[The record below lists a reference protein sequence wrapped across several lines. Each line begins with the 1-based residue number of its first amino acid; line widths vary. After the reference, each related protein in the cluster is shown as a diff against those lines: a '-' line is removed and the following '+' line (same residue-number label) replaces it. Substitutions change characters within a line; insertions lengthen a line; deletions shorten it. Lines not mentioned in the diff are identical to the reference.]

1 MILSAYSYKIEYI
14 PSSANSC
21 ADCLSRLPV
30 SSTRIH
36 PAEKGNEVHAT
47 NCVTLPVTAREI
59 ASITAKDKI
68 LSRVFTCVQQ
78 GTWPFPMSEDLVLS
92 LKERGI
98 DPA

>member
-21 ADCLSRLPV
+21 ADCLSRLPM

-59 ASITAKDKI
+59 ASITVKDKI
-68 LSRVFTCVQQ
+68 LSRVFTCVKH
-78 GTWPFPMSEDLVLS
+78 GTWPFPMS
-92 LKERGI
+92 
-98 DPA
+98 